1 MRTKRAD
8 SVIFDFDGVIADT
21 IEDVWASVEYAS
33 EIVGGIMDRDFM
45 KDTSHVAL
53 PEEELLRHVRPYPG
67 IEKLEAFC
75 SAVRIHYRTMNPFE
89 KTRLYPGLEEIFHDL
104 GMHGIP
110 WTVVSSKP
118 QEALRR
124 LLKVKGWEQLIPV
137 SYSLDSIPGAD
148 NKASVYRYLMG
159 GMFASRHPVC
169 VGDTWT
175 DITAARSCGLP
186 VIAVLYGDG
195 NTKALLAEHPDCTA
209 DTGWKLR
216 EILGQVLYERKR
228 EKGSAVEI

>member
-1 MRTKRAD
+1 
-8 SVIFDFDGVIADT
+8 
-21 IEDVWASVEYAS
+21 
-33 EIVGGIMDRDFM
+33 
-45 KDTSHVAL
+45 
-53 PEEELLRHVRPYPG
+53 
-67 IEKLEAFC
+67 
-75 SAVRIHYRTMNPFE
+75 
-89 KTRLYPGLEEIFHDL
+89 
-104 GMHGIP
+104 
-110 WTVVSSKP
+110 
-118 QEALRR
+118 
-124 LLKVKGWEQLIPV
+124 
-137 SYSLDSIPGAD
+137 
-148 NKASVYRYLMG
+148 MG
-159 GMFASRHPVC
+159 GMFASRQPVC